1 MAYQVDNDKGF
12 LIIRAALAE
21 LLAIESGLPAGICD
35 GCARASFQGY
45 IIPVLGH
52 SWYCPECYKKWLARA
67 ENYPEDKDFEL
78 AVFNEYRNR
87 FAAAGIWN
95 DKKQGA

>member
-1 MAYQVDNDKGF
+1 MAYQVKNKKGF
-12 LIIRAALAE
+12 LIIRATLAE
-21 LLAIESGLPAGICD
+21 LCAAEPVPQPGICD
-35 GCARASFQGY
+35 CCGNATLQGY
-45 IIPVLGH
+45 IIGVLGH
-52 SWYCPECYKKWLARA
+52 RWYCPECYKKWLARA

-95 DKKQGA
+95 DIKTGE